1 VLLAARWKCRTQKI
15 VRHSLSAHYH
25 ATLWSSIFATKAYID
40 KPVGFFSPIAP
51 PGRNAPSSECPSN
64 VVPNSEFRTCP
75 DPGFPNAL
83 HSEFINMPN
92 VKFLNVPLCSMP
104 LSYLAA
110 NGVVH
115 CPTGM
120 LRHIGDCSEH
130 VVLTAGT

>member
-51 PGRNAPSSECPSN
+51 PGRNARRMSCPFPSSERAQI
-64 VVPNSEFRTCP
+64 PNFQTRSIP
-75 DPGFPNAL
+75 K
-83 HSEFINMPN
+83 FINTPN

-130 VVLTAGT
+130 VVRAAGA